1 MPNSFPLRFLRWDF
15 LLVLLVAFSSGGCAL
30 IGLPAIATA
39 LGIASSAASIGGS
52 VYSQGKLDSSEMS
65 TMPNWTASVYAAA
78 DDLHL
83 KIKKPAD
90 PAPASQPV
98 ATMTIVLEDDL
109 GSTISLTAE
118 RRTQTLLHS
127 RVDVGVFGSE
137 PTARLLLQRIRHHA
151 GVSLRDLYGPSGTD
165 SRGE

>member
-1 MPNSFPLRFLRWDF
+1 MLHSLSLRFLRLRF
-15 LLVLLVAFSSGGCAL
+15 LLLLLATFLSSGCAL
-30 IGLPAIATA
+30 VGLPAIATV

-52 VYSQGKLDSSEMS
+52 VYSQGKLDSSEMT

-90 PAPASQPV
+90 PAPASQPM
-98 ATMTIVLEDDL
+98 ATMKIDLEDDL
-109 GSTISLTAE
+109 GSTITVTAE

-127 RVDVGVFGSE
+127 RIDVGVFGSE
-137 PTARLLLQRIRHHA
+137 PTARLLLSRIRRHA
-151 GVSLRDLYGPSGTD
+151 GVSLRDLYGPSDKD
-165 SRGE
+165 SRDE